1 VQIANKLQA
10 AAVAVAV
17 AVVVAVVVA
26 ADEVKGKMCRQ
37 RNIKRGRCQ
46 GMEIR

>member
-17 AVVVAVVVA
+17 A
-26 ADEVKGKMCRQ
+26 ADKVKGKMCRQ